1 MRAREYSHF
10 HLIKKIS
17 TLMPVRLIIDALDFA
32 RNAGAHHGKIVPSEF
47 ERLQD
52 YLTSGSGELQYAI
65 TGALDMNARPLLKI
79 AVQGSLNLCCQR
91 CLGEYKYALDL
102 RACLF
107 LAQNEDE
114 LSRLDE
120 DESVECVLAT
130 SDIDV
135 MALIE
140 DEIILSLPISPRH
153 GESECSIKL
162 DSKDTEGERPL
173 FAALAALKNL
183 H

>member
-1 MRAREYSHF
+1 MRAGEYSHF
-10 HLIKKIS
+10 HLIKKIP
-17 TLMPVRLIIDALDFA
+17 TLMSVRLIIDALDFA
-32 RNAGAHHGKIVPSEF
+32 RNARAHHGKIAPSEF

-52 YLTSGSGELQYAI
+52 YLTSGGGELQYSVI
-65 TGALDMNARPLLKI
+65 GALDTNARPLLKI

-91 CLGEYKYALDL
+91 CLGEYGYMLDV
-102 RACLF
+102 RAYLL
-107 LAQNEDE
+107 LAQDENE
-114 LSRLDE
+114 LSHLDE
-120 DESVECVLAT
+120 DESVECVLAIP
-130 SDIDV
+130 DMDV

-140 DEIILSLPISPRH
+140 DEIILSLPTSPRH

-162 DSKDTEGERPL
+162 DSKDTKGERPL